1 MRALFDELN
10 QEEMFPGLP
19 DVKMW
24 NPVVEMAEL
33 DEELRLTAELPGM
46 TRDDVEIAVE
56 HNVLTLRGERVEKK
70 EKEEKKIRYHVW
82 ERVYGKFQRSFTLSS
97 NIDAEKISAE
107 IDDGVLTVHIPK
119 TAESKAH
126 RIEISAS

>member
-1 MRALFDELN
+1 MRGLFDELN

-19 DVKMW
+19 EVKMW

-56 HNVLTLRGERVEKK
+56 HNIPTLRGEKVEKK
-70 EKEEKKIRYHVW
+70 EKEKEEKKMRYHVW
-82 ERVYGKFQRSFTLSS
+82 ERGLRKIPALLHATQLRSVSCCGL
-97 NIDAEKISAE
+97 E
-107 IDDGVLTVHIPK
+107 TVNQ
-119 TAESKAH
+119 
-126 RIEISAS
+126 